1 MSLLS
6 KPKRPGS
13 KPKSWPSSPVFKR
26 RRNDNVIFLSCRG
39 KGNGKKK
46 NELEKQPQSNPSS
59 PKGIFRR
66 MFQEKPDKVQRKVDI
81 LAPPPLQPTAILIS
95 PTDEVEN
102 TLHSK
107 PTQSEPPKSPSQSQL
122 AVQGTPKHCSSVVSV
137 ESGYDT
143 YGIRSNLLNEGKST
157 SDLLDS
163 GASTQG
169 NCQSSSKPKPK
180 SLKDMH
186 DKHPIQMFHV
196 RQRSSMCS
204 LPRNMPICP
213 LDAENRQPISED
225 SGPTDSEISSVYTTE
240 QLPPR
245 HRRRSLT
252 RTPSDKIKKLSLS
265 DGTATKIYKDIPKKY
280 AKYRRTLSEIF
291 QVMIANRASCT
302 ATKILLNLHRMEQSH
317 TANIVIL
324 IHCTTLRSSLT
335 FHYK

>member
-6 KPKRPGS
+6 KPKSPGC
-13 KPKSWPSSPVFKR
+13 KPKLQPSSPAFKR

-46 NELEKQPQSNPSS
+46 NELEKQSQSNPSS

-66 MFQEKPDKVQRKVDI
+66 MFQEKPDKVQRKVDMP
-81 LAPPPLQPTAILIS
+81 APPPLQPTAILIS

-122 AVQGTPKHCSSVVSV
+122 AVQGTPKSRSSVVSV

-143 YGIRSNLLNEGKST
+143 DGSRSNLLNEGKST

-204 LPRNMPICP
+204 LPENMSICP

-225 SGPTDSEISSVYTTE
+225 SSPTDSETSSVYTTE

-324 IHCTTLRSSLT
+324 IHCTNIMVKPNIPL
-335 FHYK
+335 